1 MPILR
6 YKFGQ
11 ERGIVKENAGFDDSI
26 FRDQY
31 VQALRL
37 TNAFVRDKESETL
50 KCVAFCGD
58 RGEGKTSCMTT
69 TQGIIEQV
77 KEKSDAYSYVDKIGC
92 KDLANTKCSVVEV
105 TDPSF
110 FDDSH
115 NILQITIG
123 KLYNSYRRKQEEC
136 KVDYGK
142 KNKLLETFSRV
153 NASLLTLQKD
163 DIDSMN
169 DLHRLAVLATG
180 ITLRDQIAELVK
192 EYLNFMGA
200 DILIVPIDDID
211 LNIAYAYRMCEQIRK
226 YLCVPQCVVF
236 LSLKIEQLQYVVE
249 NAFAATIKNPNIG
262 KASDSNGFNFDE
274 IAEMAKKYINKLV
287 PVNSRV
293 EMPKAYSLAE
303 VKLELPTSNGG
314 IMTMESMKK
323 GVLELIYNRTR
334 YLFYNPADS
343 ISPIVPNNLRDLFNL
358 IALLA
363 AMEEIPDSREL
374 TKKHALETNKNMFK
388 LYLFTVWKKRFDIST
403 QNKLDSLVTFDYGT
417 SFNKEVIA
425 ILSKRFEE
433 QLKKDYHEQTEDDY
447 QIEDTEANISASK
460 SESSKV
466 DTTPQTI
473 MLKSI
478 CATDNFGYNVTAGDL
493 FYLFSILEREVL
505 SENDNALLFFLKSLY
520 SIKLYEAYDQVT
532 ELEGMVYP
540 KTNDEEKGL
549 TIIDRRFDH
558 SNKLQLLTGGSYF
571 TYCPGDFIPK
581 HPQKKSLMI

>member
-388 LYLFTVWKKRFDIST
+388 LYLFTVWKKRFDIDT

-549 TIIDRRFDH
+549 TII
-558 SNKLQLLTGGSYF
+558 G
-571 TYCPGDFIPK
+571 IV
-581 HPQKKSLMI
+581 I

>member
-571 TYCPGDFIPK
+571 TYCPGDFIR
-581 HPQKKSLMI
+581 